1 MYSIEI
7 HNGDETVEIHSPYP
21 DDIKLEKAEIQRALN
36 SISTL
41 EFMVMPDIV
50 LEAEY
55 LTLST
60 KVTVYDTKTMSYR
73 FKGRILDPEDVFDE
87 DGYITKSFFAESEL
101 AYLKDSLT
109 DYKKYD
115 GYLHEVVPQ
124 ILAIHNSMTDDY
136 QHFSLGTY
144 AGLENFKVSFWTTP
158 EMSTWEV
165 ILYEIAETYDLIF
178 DYSEIDG
185 DLKLNFYKKV
195 GELSETD
202 IELAENLISM
212 TKESKASDV
221 VTRLIP
227 LGERIVREDIK
238 DNDVPQDRVDISS
251 VNGGLKYIDDPLL
264 QAQFGGLKKVG
275 YKIFEGVVDP
285 AELFNKGLEWR
296 DEQRNNLVLNH
307 YEIEVLNLWLID
319 EAPEDFVLGNYHRVI
334 NELNGVD
341 ETLQIIGTVE
351 DLIIPSG
358 PGSNSK
364 ITIGDKWLSL
374 EEYQKEALIYKRRL
388 YKFEEQWFRQ
398 NEINKIEKEEIE
410 EVNRI
415 QAEEIL
421 KLEEVTANQEVMID
435 DLQTITSNQGDMI
448 AELSAI
454 TTEIGQE
461 FGDGGTGIK
470 GRLNGTWI
478 TANNAYAR
486 TSQLITAL
494 QNAGIPYP

>member
-1 MYSIEI
+1 MYSVEI
-7 HNGDETVEIHSPYP
+7 HNSNESVEIHSPWP
-21 DDIKLEKAEIQRALN
+21 DDIKLEQAELQKALN
-36 SISTL
+36 SIATF

-50 LEAEY
+50 LEADY
-55 LTLST
+55 FALAT
-60 KVTVYDTKTMSYR
+60 KVSVYNMKTMSYD

-87 DGYITKSFFAESEL
+87 DGYITKSFLAESEL

-109 DYKKYD
+109 DYKQYD

-124 ILAIHNSMTDDY
+124 ILNIHNGITDDY
-136 QHFSLGTY
+136 QHFGLGKY
-144 AGLENFKVSFWTTP
+144 AGLENLKVSFWTTP

-165 ILYEIAETYDLIF
+165 ILHEIAETYDLIF
-178 DYSEIDG
+178 DYSEVDG
-185 DLKLNFYKKV
+185 KLRLNFYKSV
-195 GELSETD
+195 GYLSETD

-212 TKESKASDV
+212 KKESKASDV
-221 VTRLIP
+221 ITRLIP

-238 DNDVPQDRVDISS
+238 DNDVPQDRVNISS

-264 QAQFGGLKKVG
+264 QSQFGGLKKVG
-275 YKIFEGVVDP
+275 YKIFEGVIDP

-296 DEQRNNLVLNH
+296 DEQRENLVLNL

-319 EAPEDFVLGNYHRVI
+319 EAPEDFILGNYHRTI
-334 NELNGVD
+334 NQLTGVD
-341 ETLQIIGTVE
+341 ETLQIIGTTV
-351 DLIIPSG
+351 DIIIPSG

-374 EEYQKEALIYKRRL
+374 EEYQKEALTYKRRL

-398 NEINKIEKEEIE
+398 NEINRIEKEEIE
-410 EVNRI
+410 EVNRV

-421 KLEEVTANQEVMID
+421 KLEEVTTNQDVMID
-435 DLQTITSNQGDMI
+435 DLQAITTSQGDMI

-461 FGDGGTGIK
+461 FGSGGTGIK
-470 GRLNGTWI
+470 GRLNGVSI
-478 TANNAYAR
+478 TANNAIGR
-486 TSQLITAL
+486 IDNIIIRLN
-494 QNAGIPYP
+494 NAGI